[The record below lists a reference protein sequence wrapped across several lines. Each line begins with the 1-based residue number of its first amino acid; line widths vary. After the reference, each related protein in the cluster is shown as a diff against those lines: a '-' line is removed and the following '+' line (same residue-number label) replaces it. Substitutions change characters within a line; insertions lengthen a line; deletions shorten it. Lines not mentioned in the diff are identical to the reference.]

1 MCGQFPLG
9 EYSLAPLSILSLWP
23 ISSQRTVFRSL
34 AEVFLLR
41 SLFLWWACWDRVFC
55 ELEHREHSLALR
67 VEGGASSG
75 VFFFFCEG
83 LETDV
88 EEEEE
93 VAQSWEEIHAECRSG
108 HYRHLL
114 TIVSIRRSR
123 NRFLHPCQARA
134 TRSDTAPPNTRSS
147 CSMTKEAAAKSRR
160 RQRSLIMLL
169 QHWHGKSSLDKSW
182 QSSSSQLLCTTAP
195 RWRFNGC
202 KKPANHSAMTR
213 RVHKWWSQVW
223 LSSSSSSSSPS

>member
-9 EYSLAPLSILSLWP
+9 EYSLALLSILSLWL
-23 ISSQRTVFRSL
+23 ISSQRTVFCSL
-34 AEVFLLR
+34 CWGFFSSFIVPSMILLR
-41 SLFLWWACWDRVFC
+41 PRLLWAWAPRTLLG
-55 ELEHREHSLALR
+55 LES
-67 VEGGASSG
+67 GGRSFFWS
-75 VFFFFCEG
+75 VFFSCEG

-88 EEEEE
+88 EEEE

-108 HYRHLL
+108 HCRHLL

-123 NRFLHPCQARA
+123 SRFPDPCQARA

-160 RQRSLIMLL
+160 RQRSLIMWL

-182 QSSSSQLLCTTAP
+182 QSSSLQLLFIIAL

-213 RVHKWWSQVW
+213 RVYKWWSQVW
-223 LSSSSSSSSPS
+223 LSSSSSPS